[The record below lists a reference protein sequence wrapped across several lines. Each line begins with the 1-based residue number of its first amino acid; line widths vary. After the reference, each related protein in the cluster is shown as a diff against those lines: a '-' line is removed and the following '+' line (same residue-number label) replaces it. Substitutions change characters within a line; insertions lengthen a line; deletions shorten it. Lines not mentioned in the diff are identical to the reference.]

1 MLDEADSV
9 LKKLAASKVKDA
21 NVASKLTNDDWREMG
36 VNVGERIVIVE
47 ALESHLSAKPKLA
60 RMGSRGGSIDKH
72 QRSL

>member
-1 MLDEADSV
+1 
-9 LKKLAASKVKDA
+9 
-21 NVASKLTNDDWREMG
+21 MG